1 MHLQH
6 PETAGVKLTA
16 AGNGFSLTYQHRQI
30 LSHSEEKPCL
40 WIGNGNADIDMF
52 RGNFSIKDRLSEK
65 LALTSAVVTAQDT
78 GWTVRFSRGEV
89 FSATLNIGTDEYG
102 RLLLTLTNDS
112 DRLNRIWLRL
122 PAQPDDHIYGC
133 GEQFSCFDLRGKPF
147 PLWTSE
153 QGVGRNK
160 KSVVTWQA
168 DCAENAGGDYY
179 WTFFPQPTFVS
190 SQKYYCHVDN
200 SGYMNFDFSAADY
213 HELAFWENNATLRFE
228 CADTY
233 IALLEKMS
241 ALLGRQPEL
250 PDWVYDGV
258 TLGIQGGTDVCQ
270 QKLDRMRQAG
280 VKVNGIWA
288 QDWSG
293 IRMTS
298 FGKRVMWNWQWDSE
312 LYPQLDARIQQWKAE
327 GVQFL
332 SYINPYVASDRN
344 LCEEAARKGYL
355 TKNAAGDDYH
365 VEFGEFYAGVVDLT
379 NPEAYHWFKGVIK
392 DNLIALGCRGWMADF
407 GEYLP
412 TDTYL
417 HNGVS
422 AEIMHNAWP
431 ALWAKCN
438 YEALAETGKLGD
450 VLFFMR
456 AGYTGSQKYSV
467 MMWAGDQ
474 NVDWSLDDGL
484 ASVVPAALSLAM
496 SGHGLHHSD
505 IGGYTTLYGMKRSK
519 ELLLRWCD
527 FNAFT
532 PMMRTHEGNRPGDN
546 WQFDSD
552 EETIAHFA
560 RMSTIFT
567 TLKPYIKQAV
577 AQNAHSGLPVMRPLF
592 LHYEADA
599 RTYTLK
605 YQYLLGRDLL
615 VAPVYEEGRR
625 DWSLYLPEDRW
636 VNMWTGETLNGGD
649 ITVAAP
655 MGQPPVF
662 YRADS
667 EWQSLFASL
676 RLAGS
681 QILPQ

>member
-1 MHLQH
+1 MRTLH
-6 PETAGVKLTA
+6 PDLSGLELNTLPG
-16 AGNGFSLTYQHRQI
+16 GFTLTYQQRLI
-30 LSHSEEKPCL
+30 LRHTPEAACL
-40 WIGNGNADIDMF
+40 WVGAGEADIEMF
-52 RGNFSIKDRLSEK
+52 RGNFSIKDRLNEK
-65 LALTSAVVTAQDT
+65 IALPDATVNAHAA
-78 GWTVRFSRGEV
+78 GWTIRFGRGDAV
-89 FSATLNIGTDEYG
+89 SATLKIGLDEAG
-102 RLLLTLTNDS
+102 RLLLTLQNDDAS
-112 DRLNRIWLRL
+112 HNRIWLRL
-122 PAQPDDHIYGC
+122 AANPEDHIYGC
-133 GEQFSCFDLRGKPF
+133 GEQFSYFDLRGKPF

-160 KSVVTWQA
+160 QTLVTWQA
-168 DCAENAGGDYY
+168 DCKENAGGDYY

-190 SQKYYCHVDN
+190 TQKYYCHLDN
-200 SGYMNFDFSAADY
+200 SCYMNFDFSAPDY
-213 HELAFWENNATLRFE
+213 HELAIWENHTTLRVE
-228 CADTY
+228 CAPTY
-233 IALLEKMS
+233 ITLLEKLT

-270 QKLDRMRQAG
+270 KKLDTMRNAG

-293 IRMTS
+293 VRMTS
-298 FGKRVMWNWQWDSE
+298 FGKRVMWNWRWDSNN
-312 LYPQLDARIQQWKAE
+312 YPQLDDRIAQWKQE

-332 SYINPYVASDRN
+332 SYINPYVASDRD
-344 LCEEAARKGYL
+344 LCAEAGRLGYL
-355 TKNAAGDDYH
+355 AKQANGDDYL
-365 VEFGEFYAGVVDLT
+365 VEFGEFYGGVVDLT
-379 NPEAYHWFKGVIK
+379 NPQAFDWFKNVIK
-392 DNLIALGCRGWMADF
+392 KNMIELGCGGWMADF

-438 YEALAETGKLGD
+438 YEALEETGKLGEI
-450 VLFFMR
+450 LFFMR
-456 AGYTGSQKYSV
+456 AGSTGSQKYST

-505 IGGYTTLYGMKRSK
+505 IGGYTTLFDMKRSK

-552 EETIAHFA
+552 AETIAHFA
-560 RMSTIFT
+560 RMTTVFT
-567 TLKPYIKQAV
+567 TLKPYIKNAV
-577 AQNAHSGLPVMRPLF
+577 AQNAKTGLPVMRPLF
-592 LHYEADA
+592 LHYEDDA
-599 RTYTLK
+599 RAYSLK
-605 YQYLLGRDLL
+605 YQYLFGRDLL
-615 VAPVYEEGRR
+615 VAPVYEEGRD
-625 DWSLYLPEDRW
+625 DWTLYLPQDAW
-636 VNMWTGETLNGGD
+636 INLWTGERCDGGD
-649 ITVAAP
+649 VTVAAP
-655 MGQPPVF
+655 LGQPPVF

-667 EWQSLFASL
+667 EWASLFSTL
-676 RLAGS
+676 RAC
-681 QILPQ
+681 

>member
-1 MHLQH
+1 MRTLH
-6 PETAGVKLTA
+6 PDLSGLELNTLPG
-16 AGNGFSLTYQHRQI
+16 GFTLTYQQRLI
-30 LSHSEEKPCL
+30 LRHTPEAACL
-40 WIGNGNADIDMF
+40 WVGAGEADIEMF
-52 RGNFSIKDRLSEK
+52 RGNFSIKDRLNEK
-65 LALTSAVVTAQDT
+65 IALPDATVNAHAA
-78 GWTVRFSRGEV
+78 GWTIRFGRGDAV
-89 FSATLNIGTDEYG
+89 SATLKIGLDEAG
-102 RLLLTLTNDS
+102 RLLLTLQNDDAS
-112 DRLNRIWLRL
+112 HNRIWLRL
-122 PAQPDDHIYGC
+122 AANPEDHIYGC
-133 GEQFSCFDLRGKPF
+133 GEQFSYFDLRGKPF

-160 KSVVTWQA
+160 QTLVTWQA
-168 DCAENAGGDYY
+168 DCKENAGGDYY

-190 SQKYYCHVDN
+190 TQKYYCHLDN
-200 SGYMNFDFSAADY
+200 SCYMNFDFSAPDY
-213 HELAFWENNATLRFE
+213 HELAIWENHTTLRVE
-228 CADTY
+228 CAPTY
-233 IALLEKMS
+233 ITLLEKLT

-270 QKLDRMRQAG
+270 KKLDTMRNAG

-293 IRMTS
+293 VRMTS
-298 FGKRVMWNWQWDSE
+298 FGKRVMWNWRWDSNN
-312 LYPQLDARIQQWKAE
+312 YPQLDDRIAQWKQE

-332 SYINPYVASDRN
+332 SYINPYVASDRD
-344 LCEEAARKGYL
+344 LCAEAGRLGYL
-355 TKNAAGDDYH
+355 AKQANGDDYL
-365 VEFGEFYAGVVDLT
+365 VEFGEFYGGVVDLT
-379 NPEAYHWFKGVIK
+379 NPQAFDWFKNVIK
-392 DNLIALGCRGWMADF
+392 KNMIELGCGGWMADF

-438 YEALAETGKLGD
+438 YEALEETGKLGEI
-450 VLFFMR
+450 LFFMR
-456 AGYTGSQKYSV
+456 AGSTGSQKYST

-505 IGGYTTLYGMKRSK
+505 IGGYTTLFDMKRSK

-552 EETIAHFA
+552 AETIAHFA
-560 RMSTIFT
+560 RMTTVFT
-567 TLKPYIKQAV
+567 TLKPYIKNAV
-577 AQNAHSGLPVMRPLF
+577 AQNAKTGLPVMRPLF
-592 LHYEADA
+592 LHYEDDA
-599 RTYTLK
+599 RVYSLK
-605 YQYLLGRDLL
+605 YQYLFGRDLL
-615 VAPVYEEGRR
+615 VAPVYEEGRD
-625 DWSLYLPEDRW
+625 DWTLYLPQDAW
-636 VNMWTGETLNGGD
+636 INLWTGERCDGGD
-649 ITVAAP
+649 VTVAAP
-655 MGQPPVF
+655 LGQPPVF

-667 EWQSLFASL
+667 EWASLFSTL
-676 RLAGS
+676 RAC
-681 QILPQ
+681 

>member
-1 MHLQH
+1 MDTLQRNLSNL
-6 PETAGVKLTA
+6 ELTTLDD
-16 AGNGFSLTYQHRQI
+16 GFRLTYQQRTI
-30 LSHSEEKPCL
+30 LRHTEQAPCL
-40 WIGNGNADIDMF
+40 WIGGGEADIEMF
-52 RGNFSIKDRLSEK
+52 RGNFNIKDRLNEK
-65 LALTSAVVTAQDT
+65 IALTDTSIIAQPD
-78 GWTVRFSRGEV
+78 GWTVYFSRGN
-89 FSATLNIGTDEYG
+89 TLGSTLVITTDEQG
-102 RLLLTLTNDS
+102 RLKITLKND
-112 DRLNRIWLRL
+112 DRTHNRIWLRL
-122 PAQPDDHIYGC
+122 VAQPDDHIYGC
-133 GEQFSCFDLRGKPF
+133 GEQFSYFDLRGKPF

-160 KSVVTWQA
+160 QTYVTWQA
-168 DCAENAGGDYY
+168 DCKENAGGDYY

-190 SQKYYCHVDN
+190 TQKYYCHVDN
-200 SGYMNFDFSAADY
+200 SCYMNFDFSAPEY
-213 HELAFWENNATLRFE
+213 HELALWEDNATLRFE
-228 CADTY
+228 CADSY
-233 IALLEKMS
+233 ISLLEKLT

-250 PDWVYDGV
+250 PDWVYNGV
-258 TLGIQGGTDVCQ
+258 TLGIQGGTEVCQ
-270 QKLDRMRQAG
+270 QKLDAMRNGG

-298 FGKRVMWNWQWDSE
+298 FGKRVMWNWKWNKDI
-312 LYPQLDARIQQWKAE
+312 YPQLDTRIGQWNKE

-332 SYINPYVASDRN
+332 SYINPYVASDRD
-344 LCEEAARKGYL
+344 LCEEAAKHGYL
-355 TKNAAGDDYH
+355 TKDANGEDYH

-379 NPEAYHWFKGVIK
+379 NPDAYDWFKGVIK
-392 DNLIALGCRGWMADF
+392 KNLIELGCGGWMADF

-438 YEALAETGKLGD
+438 YEALQETGKLGEI
-450 VLFFMR
+450 LFFMR
-456 AGYTGSQKYSV
+456 AGYTHSQKYSV

-505 IGGYTTLYGMKRSK
+505 IGGYTTLFEMKRTK

-527 FNAFT
+527 FCAFT

-552 EETIAHFA
+552 AETIAHFA
-560 RMSTIFT
+560 RMTSVFT

-577 AQNAHSGLPVMRPLF
+577 EQNSQTGLPVMRPLF
-592 LHYEADA
+592 LHYEDDA
-599 RTYTLK
+599 HAYTLK
-605 YQYLLGRDLL
+605 YQYLFGRDLL
-615 VAPVYEEGRR
+615 VAPVYEEGSAN
-625 DWSLYLPEDRW
+625 WSLYLPQDAW
-636 VNMWTGETLNGGD
+636 INLWTGETHLGGEV
-649 ITVAAP
+649 TVDAP
-655 MGQPPVF
+655 IGKPPVF
-662 YRADS
+662 YRANS
-667 EWQSLFASL
+667 EWAALFSSL
-676 RLAGS
+676 RH
-681 QILPQ
+681 I

>member
-1 MHLQH
+1 MRTLH
-6 PETAGVKLTA
+6 PDLSGLELNTLPG
-16 AGNGFSLTYQHRQI
+16 GFTLTYQQRLI
-30 LSHSEEKPCL
+30 LRHTPEAACL
-40 WIGNGNADIDMF
+40 WVGAGEADIEMF
-52 RGNFSIKDRLSEK
+52 RGNFSIKDRLNEK
-65 LALTSAVVTAQDT
+65 IALPDATVNAHAA
-78 GWTVRFSRGEV
+78 GWTIRFGRGDAV
-89 FSATLNIGTDEYG
+89 SATLKIGLDEAG
-102 RLLLTLTNDS
+102 RLLLTLQNDDAS
-112 DRLNRIWLRL
+112 HNRIWLRL
-122 PAQPDDHIYGC
+122 AANPEDHIYGC
-133 GEQFSCFDLRGKPF
+133 GEQFSYFDLRGKPF

-160 KSVVTWQA
+160 QTLVTWQA
-168 DCAENAGGDYY
+168 DCKENAGGDYY

-190 SQKYYCHVDN
+190 TQKYYCHLDN
-200 SGYMNFDFSAADY
+200 SCYMNFDFSAPDY
-213 HELAFWENNATLRFE
+213 HELAIWENHTTLRVE
-228 CADTY
+228 CAPTY
-233 IALLEKMS
+233 ITLLEKLT

-270 QKLDRMRQAG
+270 KKLDTMRNAG

-293 IRMTS
+293 VRMTS
-298 FGKRVMWNWQWDSE
+298 FGKRVMWNWRWDSNN
-312 LYPQLDARIQQWKAE
+312 YPQLDDRIAQWKQE

-332 SYINPYVASDRN
+332 SYINPYVASDRD
-344 LCEEAARKGYL
+344 LCAEAGRLGYL
-355 TKNAAGDDYH
+355 AKQANGDDYL
-365 VEFGEFYAGVVDLT
+365 VEFGEFYGGVVDLT
-379 NPEAYHWFKGVIK
+379 NPQAFDWFKNVIK
-392 DNLIALGCRGWMADF
+392 KNMIELGCGGWMADF

-438 YEALAETGKLGD
+438 YEALEETGKLGEI
-450 VLFFMR
+450 LFFMR
-456 AGYTGSQKYSV
+456 AGSTGSQKYST

-505 IGGYTTLYGMKRSK
+505 IGGYTTLFDMKRSK

-552 EETIAHFA
+552 AETIAHFA
-560 RMSTIFT
+560 HMTTVFT
-567 TLKPYIKQAV
+567 TLKPYIKNAV
-577 AQNAHSGLPVMRPLF
+577 AQNAKTGLPVMRPLF
-592 LHYEADA
+592 LHYEDDA
-599 RTYTLK
+599 RAYSLK
-605 YQYLLGRDLL
+605 YQYLFGRDLL
-615 VAPVYEEGRR
+615 VAPVYEEGRD
-625 DWSLYLPEDRW
+625 DWTLYLPQDAW
-636 VNMWTGETLNGGD
+636 INLWTGERCDGGD
-649 ITVAAP
+649 VTVAAP
-655 MGQPPVF
+655 LGQPPVF

-667 EWQSLFASL
+667 EWASLFSTL
-676 RLAGS
+676 RAC
-681 QILPQ
+681 

>member
-1 MHLQH
+1 MRTLH
-6 PETAGVKLTA
+6 PDLSGLELNTLPG
-16 AGNGFSLTYQHRQI
+16 GFTLTYQQRLI
-30 LSHSEEKPCL
+30 LRHTPEAACL
-40 WIGNGNADIDMF
+40 WVGAGEADIEMF
-52 RGNFSIKDRLSEK
+52 RGNFSIKDRLNEK
-65 LALTSAVVTAQDT
+65 IALPDATVNAHAA
-78 GWTVRFSRGEV
+78 GWTIRFGRGDAV
-89 FSATLNIGTDEYG
+89 SATLKIGLDETG
-102 RLLLTLTNDS
+102 RLLLTLQNDDAS
-112 DRLNRIWLRL
+112 HNRIWLRL
-122 PAQPDDHIYGC
+122 AANPEDHIYGC
-133 GEQFSCFDLRGKPF
+133 GEQFSYFDLRGKPF

-160 KSVVTWQA
+160 QTLVTWQA
-168 DCAENAGGDYY
+168 DCKENAGGDYY

-190 SQKYYCHVDN
+190 TQKYYCHLDN
-200 SGYMNFDFSAADY
+200 SCYMNFDFSAPDY
-213 HELAFWENNATLRFE
+213 HELAIWENHTTLRVE
-228 CADTY
+228 CAPRY
-233 IALLEKMS
+233 ITLLEKLT

-270 QKLDRMRQAG
+270 KKLDTMRNAG

-293 IRMTS
+293 VRMTS
-298 FGKRVMWNWQWDSE
+298 FGKRVMWNWRWDSNN
-312 LYPQLDARIQQWKAE
+312 YPQLDDRIAQWKKE

-332 SYINPYVASDRN
+332 SYINPYVASDRD
-344 LCEEAARKGYL
+344 LCAEAGRLGYL
-355 TKNAAGDDYH
+355 AKQANGDDYL
-365 VEFGEFYAGVVDLT
+365 VEFGEFYGGVVDLT
-379 NPEAYHWFKGVIK
+379 NPQAFDWFKNVIK
-392 DNLIALGCRGWMADF
+392 KNMIELGCGGWMADF

-438 YEALAETGKLGD
+438 YEALEETGKLGEI
-450 VLFFMR
+450 LFFMR
-456 AGYTGSQKYSV
+456 AGSTGSQKYST

-505 IGGYTTLYGMKRSK
+505 IGGYTTLFDMKRSK

-552 EETIAHFA
+552 AETIAHFA
-560 RMSTIFT
+560 RMTTVFT
-567 TLKPYIKQAV
+567 TLKPYIKNAV
-577 AQNAHSGLPVMRPLF
+577 AQNAKTGLPVMRPLF
-592 LHYEADA
+592 LHYEDDA
-599 RTYTLK
+599 RAYSLK
-605 YQYLLGRDLL
+605 YQYLFGRDLL
-615 VAPVYEEGRR
+615 VAPVYEEGRD
-625 DWSLYLPEDRW
+625 DWTLYLPQDAW
-636 VNMWTGETLNGGD
+636 INLWTGERCDGGD
-649 ITVAAP
+649 VTVAAP
-655 MGQPPVF
+655 LGQPPVF

-667 EWQSLFASL
+667 EWASLFSTL
-676 RLAGS
+676 RAC
-681 QILPQ
+681 